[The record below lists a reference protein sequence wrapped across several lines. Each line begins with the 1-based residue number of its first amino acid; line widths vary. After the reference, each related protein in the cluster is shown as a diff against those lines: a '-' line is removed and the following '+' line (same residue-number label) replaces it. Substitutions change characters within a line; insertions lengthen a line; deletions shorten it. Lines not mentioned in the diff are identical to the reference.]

1 MLIHIEDMNFSAN
14 GFCSDNIV
22 TLRHV
27 SRFVHFSIMHEL
39 LIKTH
44 FFLSL
49 RHLFLISP
57 GLRCLKWPIHAMQL

>member
-14 GFCSDNIV
+14 GFCSDYIV

-39 LIKTH
+39 LIKTQ

-49 RHLFLISP
+49 WHLFLFSP
-57 GLRCLKWPIHAMQL
+57 GLRCLKWPVHAMQL